1 MGRHVRE
8 KRPIGDITLAKAARS
23 RTTTR
28 KRSQAGS
35 PQPKPAVTAASEAVQ
50 PEATQPET
58 VQPDTV
64 TRPETVIAEA
74 SPPEIVETLTDVRA
88 EAPVEAP
95 SEAEP
100 ALAAQ
105 QEEKGSA
112 YPAEALYFDAN
123 WYLAAY
129 PDVGACGIDAVEH
142 FMTHGYL
149 EGRDPNGHFSVAEYI
164 AANPDIPLTINPFL
178 HFIMHGAAEG
188 RPLRR

>member
-1 MGRHVRE
+1 M
-8 KRPIGDITLAKAARS
+8 AKAARS

-28 KRSQAGS
+28 RKAQAEPSQ
-35 PQPKPAVTAASEAVQ
+35 PQLAPKADKETAQ
-50 PEATQPET
+50 PEIALAET
-58 VQPDTV
+58 APA
-64 TRPETVIAEA
+64 EVIDI
-74 SPPEIVETLTDVRA
+74 PA
-88 EAPVEAP
+88 EAPTAPEAAP
-95 SEAEP
+95 VV
-100 ALAAQ
+100 Q
-105 QEEKGSA
+105 QEDKAGT
-112 YPAEALYFDAN
+112 YPTEALYFDAN